1 MLRFGSGCQHSDTE
15 KPGMCRALRCCEACC
30 LSAAIGTYAVCTI
43 SGQTVCTD
51 VISTIGSLA
60 VCTDAISTIGSEA
73 VCTNV
78 VSTIGGLAVG
88 TDAISTI
95 GSEAVC
101 TNVVSTIG
109 GLAVGADAIS
119 TVSSYADRA
128 DVGVLGAAFG
138 NDRGVRQVAGSHG
151 WQCESARSQNREGEA
166 ENQFGSFHEGVSSL
180 GRVSC
185 HPGMEAMLRAGGLL
199 RS

>member
-1 MLRFGSGCQHSDTE
+1 
-15 KPGMCRALRCCEACC
+15 MCRALRGCEACC

-51 VISTIGSLA
+51 VVSTIGSLTVGTDTVSAVCGEA
-60 VCTDAISTIGSEA
+60 VCTDM
-73 VCTNV
+73 
-78 VSTIGGLAVG
+78 VSTISSLAVG
-88 TDAISTI
+88 T
-95 GSEAVC
+95 
-101 TNVVSTIG
+101 
-109 GLAVGADAIS
+109 DAIS

-151 WQCESARSQNREGEA
+151 WQCESARSQNRESEA

>member
-1 MLRFGSGCQHSDTE
+1 
-15 KPGMCRALRCCEACC
+15 MCRALRWCEACC

-51 VISTIGSLA
+51 VVSTIGSLTVCTYTVSAVCSEAVCTDMVSTIGSLA
-60 VCTDAISTIGSEA
+60 V
-73 VCTNV
+73 
-78 VSTIGGLAVG
+78 G
-88 TDAISTI
+88 T
-95 GSEAVC
+95 
-101 TNVVSTIG
+101 
-109 GLAVGADAIS
+109 DAIS

-151 WQCESARSQNREGEA
+151 WQCESARSQNRESEA

-185 HPGMEAMLRAGGLL
+185 HPGMEAMLRAGRLL

>member
-1 MLRFGSGCQHSDTE
+1 
-15 KPGMCRALRCCEACC
+15 MCRALRCCEACC

-51 VISTIGSLA
+51 VISTIGSLTVCTYTVSAVCSEA

-88 TDAISTI
+88 T
-95 GSEAVC
+95 
-101 TNVVSTIG
+101 
-109 GLAVGADAIS
+109 DAIS

-151 WQCESARSQNREGEA
+151 WQCESARSQNRESEA

>member
-1 MLRFGSGCQHSDTE
+1 MWLVG
-15 KPGMCRALRCCEACC
+15 
-30 LSAAIGTYAVCTI
+30 LSAAICTYAVCTI
-43 SGQTVCTD
+43 SSQTVCTD
-51 VISTIGSLA
+51 VVSTIGSLTVGTDTVSAVCGEAVCTDMVSTIGSLTICTYTISAVCREAVCADMVSTIGSLA
-60 VCTDAISTIGSEA
+60 VCT
-73 VCTNV
+73 
-78 VSTIGGLAVG
+78 
-88 TDAISTI
+88 
-95 GSEAVC
+95 
-101 TNVVSTIG
+101 
-109 GLAVGADAIS
+109 DAIS

-138 NDRGVRQVAGSHG
+138 NDRGVRQVAASHG

-166 ENQFGSFHEGVSSL
+166 ENQFGSFHESVSSL